1 MLKYYSADGS
11 LASGIICT
19 VVNASL
25 GLRRL
30 FRALDAKEQK
40 VYIRVEIEN
49 IRRLPYR

>member
-25 GLRRL
+25 GLREL
-30 FRALDAKEQK
+30 FAHSTAFDQLTY
-40 VYIRVEIEN
+40 VLIRGH
-49 IRRLPYR
+49 